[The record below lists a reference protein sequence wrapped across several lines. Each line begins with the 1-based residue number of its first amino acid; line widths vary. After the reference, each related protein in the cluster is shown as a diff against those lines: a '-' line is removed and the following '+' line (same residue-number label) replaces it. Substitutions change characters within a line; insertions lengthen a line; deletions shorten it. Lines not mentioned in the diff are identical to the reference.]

1 MVLSVWWLSAAS
13 IAGAAYEMEQTHP
26 QLLSGD
32 RVLLGTVEDVRSD
45 QTRINI
51 GEVEPRYLPM
61 CVRKAKGLED
71 LKKGDLVEISEK
83 YFILPRQFAFR

>member
-13 IAGAAYEMEQTHP
+13 IAGAASEMEQTHP
-26 QLLSGD
+26 QLLSWD

-45 QTRINI
+45 QARINI

-61 CVRKAKGLED
+61 SVRKAKGLED
-71 LKKGDLVEISEK
+71 LKKGDLVEISGI
-83 YFILPRQFAFR
+83 YII